1 MSPANYM
8 EQHFEEHIEEYL
20 VHSGYKS
27 IHFSKYDRKLCLIS
41 EELIGFIKKTQP
53 QEYEKLE
60 RQYGAD
66 THRKIAERFARV
78 IEKDGV
84 LEVLRKGVRDR
95 GAHLRAVFFKPVS
108 GRNPEHEKLYEQNRL
123 SVVRQL
129 HYSRQNE
136 NSIDLVLFVNGLPVI
151 TAELKNSLTGQTVE
165 QAKKQYRQDR
175 DPREPLLRYK
185 RCLVHFAVGNE
196 KVYMTTR
203 LAGRKTYFLPFNKDV
218 ENPVNPRGHKTAYL
232 WEHFWQKEVLLN
244 LLQNYLHL
252 EVEKEKVYNSKK
264 GAFETIE
271 TEKLI
276 FPRYHQYD
284 VVQSLLA
291 VAAHEGPGNSYL
303 VQHSAGSGKSNSI
316 AWLSHGLRQLFDGK
330 GRRIFDSIIVITD
343 RKVLDQQLQNTIT
356 QFEQV
361 KGTVVPITKTSQ
373 QLKESL
379 EKGKDII
386 VSTLQKFPVI
396 SDAISELE
404 GHRFAVVIDEA
415 HSSQTGET
423 SKHLKKTLSVNLE
436 DAEGGDETGDDMEDK
451 VIREIRQR
459 GKQDHISYFAFT
471 ATPKNKT
478 LELFGTPMPDGGFQ
492 PFHTYDMRQ
501 AIAEGF
507 IVDVLRNYSTFRRYF
522 KLVKSVE
529 DDHKYESRKAVRALT
544 SYVDLQPHAIETK
557 TRIMLNHFLEVTVD
571 AIQGK
576 GRAMLVTRSR
586 LHAVKYFLMFRKI
599 MKEKGLSVQ
608 PLVAFSGTVRD
619 PDTGLE
625 HTENSLNA
633 LGRRIHIQDAFKL
646 PEYRILIVAN
656 KFQTGFDCPPLHTMW
671 VDKKLSGVQAVQTL
685 SRLNRK
691 MSGKSADDTVVLDF
705 VNEADDIQTAF
716 QPFYQETTLVE
727 ETDPNKLYDIESEL
741 SNLDV
746 YTPADVEA
754 YCEIFY
760 DESKPNELL
769 QPVLDRVV
777 EQWRTH
783 SEEERESFRSWLQ
796 SYIRLY
802 GYLGQLIDFT
812 DPMLEKTYVFA
823 RSLNR
828 KLPKR
833 QSAGLPQ
840 EIFDEVDLDSFRIQK
855 RYEGHIRLMEEDG
868 ELTGISSE
876 VGSTRE
882 PDTDYLSNIIEI
894 LNETF
899 GLELDERDK
908 VRLQQIVEDVESD
921 ETVKAVME
929 GNNTLTN
936 KRTHVNSVIDEKIL
950 DQVNDSIELY
960 QKLSEA
966 HVSETIKRR
975 LFDKLLEQFSV

>member
-1 MSPANYM
+1 
-8 EQHFEEHIEEYL
+8 
-20 VHSGYKS
+20 
-27 IHFSKYDRKLCLIS
+27 
-41 EELIGFIKKTQP
+41 
-53 QEYEKLE
+53 
-60 RQYGAD
+60 
-66 THRKIAERFARV
+66 
-78 IEKDGV
+78 
-84 LEVLRKGVRDR
+84 
-95 GAHLRAVFFKPVS
+95 
-108 GRNPEHEKLYEQNRL
+108 
-123 SVVRQL
+123 
-129 HYSRQNE
+129 
-136 NSIDLVLFVNGLPVI
+136 
-151 TAELKNSLTGQTVE
+151 
-165 QAKKQYRQDR
+165 
-175 DPREPLLRYK
+175 
-185 RCLVHFAVGNE
+185 
-196 KVYMTTR
+196 MTTR
-203 LAGRKTYFLPFNKDV
+203 LAGQKTFFLPFNKDV

-232 WEHFWQKEVLLN
+232 WEQFWRKDILFN

-252 EVEKEKVYNSKK
+252 EVEQENVYNSKNK
-264 GAFETIE
+264 GFEIAE
-271 TEKLI
+271 SEKLI
-276 FPRYHQYD
+276 FPRFHQYD

-291 VAAHEGPGNSYL
+291 AAEHEGPGNSYL

-316 AWLSHGLRQLFDGK
+316 AWLSHGLRQLFNENGK
-330 GRRIFDSIIVITD
+330 RVFDSIIVITD

-396 SDAISELE
+396 SDAISELA
-404 GHRFAVVIDEA
+404 GKNFAVVIDEA

-436 DAEGGDETGDDMEDK
+436 EAEDDDATGDDIEDE

-459 GKQDHISYFAFT
+459 GKQNHISYFAFT

-478 LELFGTPMPDGGFQ
+478 LELFGTPLPDGGFE

-507 IVDVLRNYSTFRRYF
+507 IVDVLRNYSTFSRYF
-522 KLVKSVE
+522 KLVKSV
-529 DDHKYESRKAVRALT
+529 DDDNEYEAGKAVRALT

-557 TRIMLNHFLEVTVD
+557 SRIMLNHFMKVTVN

-576 GRAMLVTRSR
+576 GRGMLVTRSR

-599 MKEKGLSVQ
+599 MKEKGLNIK
-608 PLVAFSGTVRD
+608 PLVAFSGTVKD
-619 PDTGLE
+619 PDTNLE

-633 LGRRIHIQDAFKL
+633 LGQRIHIQDSFRL

-705 VNEADDIQTAF
+705 VNEAEDIKTAF
-716 QPFYQETTLVE
+716 QPFYQQTTLVE
-727 ETDPNKLYDIESEL
+727 ETDPNKLYDIETEL

-746 YTPADVEA
+746 YTPADVDD

-760 DESKPNELL
+760 DENKEDELL

-777 EQWRTH
+777 EQWRRN
-783 SEEERESFRSWLQ
+783 SEEDREAFRSYLQ

-823 RSLNR
+823 RSLNK

-833 QSAGLPQ
+833 ESAGLPQ

-855 RYEGHIRLMEEDG
+855 RYEGHIKLEAEDG
-868 ELTGISSE
+868 ELAGMSAGAGGVEEPE
-876 VGSTRE
+876 V
-882 PDTDYLSNIIEI
+882 DYLSNIIEN

-908 VRLQQIVEDVESD
+908 IRL
-921 ETVKAVME
+921 
-929 GNNTLTN
+929 
-936 KRTHVNSVIDEKIL
+936 
-950 DQVNDSIELY
+950 
-960 QKLSEA
+960 
-966 HVSETIKRR
+966 
-975 LFDKLLEQFSV
+975 